1 MCPPDGSGIGQKLAA
16 TTNEPHPVRPA
27 SGTSETLEGYV
38 IDIACVRKYP
48 RTELAGRARA
58 HTRECVLMG
67 HCIESGYALVSDDG
81 QLMLLDE
88 HATPLVVDA
97 VQKSEHDRGIRL
109 RVNRSFREE
118 KMHTSGV
125 REVAARP

>member
-1 MCPPDGSGIGQKLAA
+1 MCPPDGSGIGQKL
-16 TTNEPHPVRPA
+16 TPETSEPA

-48 RTELAGRARA
+48 WTELAGRARA

-81 QLMLLDE
+81 QLILLDD
-88 HATPLVVDA
+88 HATRLVVDV
-97 VQKSEHDRGIRL
+97 VQRSEHDRGIRL
-109 RVNRSFREE
+109 RVDRSCRED
-118 KMHTSGV
+118 KMHTSHV
-125 REVAARP
+125 REVAVGS